1 MQHVSKECDI
11 PVWKLSRYFL
21 QEAIALQKMNKG
33 IDMIFSKEYC
43 NCALAIAF
51 VWQECYRL
59 KLNTPH
65 TVQDVRLLKGYP
77 LKEDWICWQKDSTS
91 NISPFWGNAPYIS
104 LFSRHTASWRK
115 ACLKG
120 RPPLVNE
127 KSLSLNLKC
136 SFKKSGI
143 FHVCVEYCDFS
154 TGSLYAQER
163 QNSLKGRLHFL
174 KIKHCT
180 FWGHA
185 SCFHRCWPGRLLSH
199 SYFKNL

>member
-1 MQHVSKECDI
+1 MQHVSKECNI

-43 NCALAIAF
+43 ICALVIAF
-51 VWQECYRL
+51 VWQECYGF
-59 KLNTPH
+59 KPNTPH
-65 TVQDVRLLKGYP
+65 TVQDFRLLKGYP

-115 ACLKG
+115 AKG

-143 FHVCVEYCDFS
+143 FHVCVWLCVYVYWILRFFDRKS
-154 TGSLYAQER
+154 V
-163 QNSLKGRLHFL
+163 
-174 KIKHCT
+174 CT
-180 FWGHA
+180 RKA
-185 SCFHRCWPGRLLSH
+185 E
-199 SYFKNL
+199 

>member
-1 MQHVSKECDI
+1 MQHVSKECNI

-43 NCALAIAF
+43 ICALVIAF
-51 VWQECYRL
+51 VWQECYGF
-59 KLNTPH
+59 KPNTPH
-65 TVQDVRLLKGYP
+65 TVQDFRLLKGYP

-115 ACLKG
+115 AKG

-143 FHVCVEYCDFS
+143 FHVCVIVCVCLLNTAIFR
-154 TGSLYAQER
+154 QEVCMHK
-163 QNSLKGRLHFL
+163 KGRIVW
-174 KIKHCT
+174 KEDCT
-180 FWGHA
+180 
-185 SCFHRCWPGRLLSH
+185 SS
-199 SYFKNL
+199 K